1 MRVPLAIKWKS
12 ARPCTITERLL
23 FSITFGST
31 VYAGSGLGS
40 PLGKTL
46 VSVHS
51 TQSTLAGAWIA
62 ALTSA
67 RSKYKGVVWAW
78 KNDPLARNYRRSEG
92 ERDQYLTGSPVRPIG
107 SATCAKIKKKVIRRI
122 TGGQERPAHRVENTV
137 SIESWVDKQRCI
149 ENHLPDIA
157 ALVVFYGVSRERQE
171 TLRWVLDVLGH
182 VIRIITL
189 CCDRVKLREECLTVT
204 FIHGSVYGK
213 TIVDEWPT

>member
-107 SATCAKIKKKVIRRI
+107 SATCTKKKGSSEEPQGVQK
-122 TGGQERPAHRVENTV
+122 GLLTV
-137 SIESWVDKQRCI
+137 SKIRYRLKAGLTSS
-149 ENHLPDIA
+149 A
-157 ALVVFYGVSRERQE
+157 ASKIISQTSQLSSYSMVFP
-171 TLRWVLDVLGH
+171 
-182 VIRIITL
+182 
-189 CCDRVKLREECLTVT
+189 
-204 FIHGSVYGK
+204 GSGRR
-213 TIVDEWPT
+213 P